1 MNGRGRR
8 KIKAVLFRGKIM
20 RVLYIDVYFL
30 INFTVDLLALYFS
43 CILLH
48 FPIRRWRLCLSAIL
62 GALLA
67 VISVLWYEKIFLV
80 LTLSLFLVFGM
91 IVLAGAG
98 GGFFRLLRLALLF
111 LLFEFLIGGIV
122 HFGYGFLEEKIGD
135 LWVQSGA
142 ENRKL
147 LYLAALILFALG
159 VLRLATS
166 LLEGGAHE
174 KSCEVEIRIGE
185 KRFFGSALVD
195 SGNFL
200 RDPLDGSSVVL
211 IKSRVAERLLPKA
224 FLSEDISALEKND
237 QKRLRLIPV
246 RIMGT
251 QRILFGI
258 RPDDFFVLRKK
269 KKEHVRVTVA
279 YDKEKGDYEGYS
291 VLISSSIAENVVV

>member
-1 MNGRGRR
+1 
-8 KIKAVLFRGKIM
+8 M

-30 INFTVDLLALYFS
+30 INFTVNLLALYFS
-43 CILLH
+43 CTLLH
-48 FPIRRWRLCLSAIL
+48 FPIRRWRLCLCAML

-67 VISVLWYEKIFLV
+67 VVSVLWHEKFFL
-80 LTLSLFLVFGM
+80 LLAASFAILLGM

-98 GGFFRLLRLALLF
+98 GGVFRRLRLALLF
-111 LLFEFLIGGIV
+111 FLFEFLIGGIV

-135 LWVQSGA
+135 LWVESGV

-147 LYLAALILFALG
+147 LYLCALILLALG
-159 VLRLATS
+159 ILRLAVS
-166 LLEGGAHE
+166 LLESGAHE

-200 RDPLDGSSVVL
+200 RDPLDGASVVL
-211 IKSRVAERLLPKA
+211 IKSRVAERLLPSA
-224 FLSEDISALEKND
+224 FLSEDISALEKD
-237 QKRLRLIPV
+237 HQKKLRLIPV
-246 RIMGT
+246 RIMGS
-251 QRILFGI
+251 QRILLGI
-258 RPDDFFVLRKK
+258 RPDDFSIFLKK

-291 VLISSSIAENVVV
+291 VLISSSIAENVGV

>member
-1 MNGRGRR
+1 MDRSEE

-30 INFTVDLLALYFS
+30 INFTVDLLALYCS
-43 CILLH
+43 CTLLH
-48 FPIRRWRLCLSAIL
+48 FPIRRWRLCLSATF
-62 GALLA
+62 GAMLA
-67 VISVLWYEKIFLV
+67 VVSVLWHEK
-80 LTLSLFLVFGM
+80 TFLVFTASLVLLFGM
-91 IVLAGAG
+91 IALAGAG

-111 LLFEFLIGGIV
+111 LLLQFLIGGIV

-147 LYLAALILFALG
+147 LYLSALILLALG
-159 VLRLATS
+159 ILRLAAS

-211 IKSRVAERLLPKA
+211 IKSRVAERLLPSA
-224 FLSEDISALEKND
+224 FLCEDVSALEKGFE
-237 QKRLRLIPV
+237 KRLRLIPV
-246 RIMGT
+246 RIMGS
-251 QRILFGI
+251 QRVLFGI
-258 RPDDFFVLRKK
+258 RPDDFCVFRKK
-269 KKEHVRVTVA
+269 KQEHVRVTVA

-291 VLISSSIAENVVV
+291 VLISSAIAENVGV

>member
-1 MNGRGRR
+1 
-8 KIKAVLFRGKIM
+8 M

-30 INFTVDLLALYFS
+30 INFTVNLLALYFS
-43 CILLH
+43 CTLLH
-48 FPIRRWRLCLSAIL
+48 FPIRRWRLCLCAML

-67 VISVLWYEKIFLV
+67 VVSVLWHEKFFL
-80 LTLSLFLVFGM
+80 LLAASFAILLGM

-98 GGFFRLLRLALLF
+98 GGVFRRLRLALLF
-111 LLFEFLIGGIV
+111 FLFEFLIGGIV

-135 LWVQSGA
+135 LWVESGV

-147 LYLAALILFALG
+147 LYLCALILLALG
-159 VLRLATS
+159 ILRLAVS
-166 LLEGGAHE
+166 LLESGAHE

-200 RDPLDGSSVVL
+200 RDPLDGASVVL
-211 IKSRVAERLLPKA
+211 IKSRVAECLLPSA
-224 FLSEDISALEKND
+224 FLSEDIAALEKD
-237 QKRLRLIPV
+237 YQKKLRLIPV
-246 RIMGT
+246 RIMGS
-251 QRILFGI
+251 QRILLGI
-258 RPDDFFVLRKK
+258 RPDDFSIFLKK

-291 VLISSSIAENVVV
+291 VLISSSIAENVGV